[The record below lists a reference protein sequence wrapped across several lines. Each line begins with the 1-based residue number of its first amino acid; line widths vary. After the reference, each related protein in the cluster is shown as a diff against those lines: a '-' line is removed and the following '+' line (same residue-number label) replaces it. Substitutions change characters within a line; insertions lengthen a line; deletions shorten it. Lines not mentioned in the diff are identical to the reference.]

1 MRSVQNTH
9 GTFSALLRHDNL
21 YGIRRQFMLQV
32 LQRIILF
39 FKSKLQRRV
48 CGFCFLREFCK
59 FAPSWHTAL
68 FVSVREKE
76 GELYSW
82 RFIYLFWLNVSSKEK
97 DLSASNIF
105 FNNILMNFSPIKAE
119 KLLTFMHVLGFLKL
133 TFKNAVK
140 VNNTNKRKC
149 SVTFTELY

>member
-1 MRSVQNTH
+1 MVPFQH
-9 GTFSALLRHDNL
+9 CYDMIICMAYEDNL
-21 YGIRRQFMLQV
+21 CYRCCKESFY
-32 LQRIILF
+32 F
-39 FKSKLQRRV
+39 FLSKLQRRV
-48 CGFCFLREFCK
+48 CGFCFLREVCK